1 MAEDAVIR
9 FEVKLTASSSS
20 EIKNLI
26 QEAKEAKQE
35 VQTDR
40 ENLATQKRQ
49 QGNVREVQRDYG
61 KISKTVKRDAKNT
74 EKAAGKAAQAAADE
88 DDMIAG
94 LLDQFSKE
102 DTDEAVAAAL
112 VVPTG
117 GIGAKDVAGIIGDID
132 SKGLGNLKA
141 FAVNPT
147 MMVHNQLMRVL
158 SMSGPQGMVASAII
172 TAILASPELVKA
184 LVEMFAVKGGP
195 LNLDFRYSQEEQ
207 YGQEFDRVMQF
218 KRITGDSPIITV
230 DTHGY
235 VAGDAD
241 FAGNS
246 LVDSEITRTAR
257 ISIAQKSLSFTTG
270 I

>member
-61 KISKTVKRDAKNT
+61 KISKTVKRDAKRT
-74 EKAAGKAAQAAADE
+74 EKAAATAKQAASDE
-88 DDMIAG
+88 DDMIAD
-94 LLDQFSKE
+94 LLDQFAKE
-102 DTDEAVAAAL
+102 DTDEAIAQAGE
-112 VVPTG
+112 VPTG
-117 GIGAKDVAGIIGDID
+117 GLGAKDVAGALGDID
-132 SKGLGNLKA
+132 SKGITNIKA
-141 FAVNPT
+141 LAKNPAA
-147 MMVHNQLMRVL
+147 MVQNQLLRVL
-158 SMSGPQGMVASAII
+158 GSAGPYGAVAAGLV
-172 TAILASPELVKA
+172 ALILGSPELVKA
-184 LVEMFAVKGGP
+184 LVEAFAVKGGP

-207 YGQEFDRVMQF
+207 FGQEFDRMMQF

-235 VAGDAD
+235 VAGDPD

-257 ISIAQKSLSFTTG
+257 ITIAEKSLSFTTG